1 VPGDFYRGLGA
12 AIVIST
18 VMWLVLIGLALWIF
32 A

>member
-18 VMWLVLIGLALWIF
+18 VMWLVLIGLALWAF
-32 A
+32 S